1 MRAHPGRESRGNQ
14 VSVSAVTFSRGT
26 RISAP
31 ESEDPEVMFPAGT
44 QSPHRHE
51 PGARVRTPGMLLRDV
66 SRTVQGSLD
75 SAARKAPQD
84 SLRQRLL
91 RSLAR
96 TWATIWLIGVTA
108 LAACAAWTA
117 AVLLDLASPVPA
129 AVGAVITVALSL
141 NRSLRSGFS
150 LVAATAA
157 ALLVAFALYQ
167 WWGIHVWT
175 VGVLVVT
182 SLVIGR
188 VMRLGPE
195 GSLQIPVTALFVY
208 VMGDSLTDDVILHR
222 IIATLLGVAIGLVFS
237 FVAHPERPE
246 ERITERLADLGG
258 RLGALLKAMGGAS
271 GENLTRRQVT
281 EWLTEARRL
290 GVDTRQLGG
299 EIEELGLG
307 RRFSVGSERAIGRA
321 IADQYALLQQTSE
334 HVNTIARGLFDATS
348 GAVVRLPHGVGQ
360 MLASTGA
367 ALSVHADSLDRAI
380 ADGDP
385 STGVLEALEVV
396 EEGRSRSVA
405 ELKDI
410 DDTGA
415 LLLGGALVT
424 EVDQMTRRLAGTSGR

>member
-1 MRAHPGRESRGNQ
+1 M
-14 VSVSAVTFSRGT
+14 
-26 RISAP
+26 
-31 ESEDPEVMFPAGT
+31 
-44 QSPHRHE
+44 
-51 PGARVRTPGMLLRDV
+51 
-66 SRTVQGSLD
+66 
-75 SAARKAPQD
+75 
-84 SLRQRLL
+84 
-91 RSLAR
+91 
-96 TWATIWLIGVTA
+96 
-108 LAACAAWTA
+108 
-117 AVLLDLASPVPA
+117 
-129 AVGAVITVALSL
+129 
-141 NRSLRSGFS
+141 
-150 LVAATAA
+150 
-157 ALLVAFALYQ
+157 
-167 WWGIHVWT
+167 
-175 VGVLVVT
+175 
-182 SLVIGR
+182 
-188 VMRLGPE
+188 
-195 GSLQIPVTALFVY
+195 TALFVY
-208 VMGDSLTDDVILHR
+208 VLGDSLTDDVILHR
-222 IIATLLGVAIGLVFS
+222 ILATLLGVAIGLVFS

-321 IADQYALLQQTSE
+321 IADQYALLQQTSD